1 MCRAGRIRRE
11 QLHERNAP
19 LARVLCLAGTDPR
32 CDHKA
37 MYDASAGR
45 GLTAVA
51 GVGICDR
58 IIASRRSGSVQ
69 VAAGTVDSAVADAGA
84 TGTAH
89 TVSANATAA
98 TARTGA

>member
-1 MCRAGRIRRE
+1 
-11 QLHERNAP
+11 
-19 LARVLCLAGTDPR
+19 
-32 CDHKA
+32 

-69 VAAGTVDSAVADAGA
+69 VAAGTIITAVGNAGA
-84 TGTAH
+84 TRTAH
-89 TVSANATAA
+89 TIPTNATAA
-98 TARTGA
+98 TARTGAQAGFAVRAG

>member
-1 MCRAGRIRRE
+1 
-11 QLHERNAP
+11 
-19 LARVLCLAGTDPR
+19 
-32 CDHKA
+32 

-58 IIASRRSGSVQ
+58 IITSTSRRSGSVQ
-69 VAAGTVDSAVADAGA
+69 VAAGTIITAVGNAGA

-89 TVSANATAA
+89 TIPTNAAAA